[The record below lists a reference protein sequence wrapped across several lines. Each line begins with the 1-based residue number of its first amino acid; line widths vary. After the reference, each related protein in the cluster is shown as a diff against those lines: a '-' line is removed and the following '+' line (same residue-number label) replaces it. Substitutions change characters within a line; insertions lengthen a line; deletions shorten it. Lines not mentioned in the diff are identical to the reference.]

1 MILCQYQIWPSV
13 VIHPVIWWVM
23 TRWLK
28 AAKTKL
34 ISNFLSTFLLRQLQ
48 NYVFALDIYKQ
59 KTCSICKS
67 DCMLL
72 TGGNGTIAKLFAQ
85 QETNQSRGR
94 KCTTQLLGTCWDFL
108 IFGDIFFCCNALS
121 RSKNSMPFVF
131 VWTSAVSH
139 SYNTAVD
146 FQTFVKRH
154 VHEGMNEL
162 HQFLGKLKIRWSSI
176 SSGNIVDNIDNA
188 KVRSQIVCFHRHKCT
203 YKTLLLW
210 T

>member
-23 TRWLK
+23 TRWSK

-48 NYVFALDIYKQ
+48 NYVFALDRYKQ

-72 TGGNGTIAKLFAQ
+72 TGGNGTIGKLFAQ
-85 QETNQSRGR
+85 QGKNQSRGS

-121 RSKNSMPFVF
+121 RRKNSMLITNVC
-131 VWTSAVSH
+131 VWTSAV
-139 SYNTAVD
+139 T
-146 FQTFVKRH
+146 QLT
-154 VHEGMNEL
+154 
-162 HQFLGKLKIRWSSI
+162 I
-176 SSGNIVDNIDNA
+176 
-188 KVRSQIVCFHRHKCT
+188 
-203 YKTLLLW
+203 LLW
-210 T
+210 IFKLV